1 MKKLWEKIHNFI
13 LPMATVGLALLLVLS
28 YLFPNKVLDTYQ
40 MNISAEGVIEEAVDL
55 PEGSIIS
62 YAMNTGQRP
71 LRGIQPGLGLQGGLF
86 LEGILRYRV
95 YRQGSNTP
103 VSDNEYSLKEVSEGI
118 RDRYFERK
126 DSEDAEAL
134 FYEPMYLYLP
144 LDNYTECKGEIRIEF
159 TYESNGETVEYIGE
173 PAEEQSAGRRIVP
186 CLFVNEVRREG
197 TRTEHNGKVLTGG
210 LTGYYVYTHNTYP
223 LVYDLRILVFV
234 CLAAS
239 AVTPVRFPGKPKR
252 TEDLS

>member
-1 MKKLWEKIHNFI
+1 MKKLWKKIHNFI

-40 MNISAEGVIEEAVDL
+40 MNISAEGMIEETVAL
-55 PEGSIIS
+55 PEGSVVS

-86 LEGILRYRV
+86 SEGVLRYRV
-95 YRQGSNTP
+95 YRQGNDTP
-103 VSDNEYSLKEVSEGI
+103 VSDNVYSLKEVSEGV
-118 RDRYFERK
+118 RDHYFARTDTEA
-126 DSEDAEAL
+126 AESL
-134 FYEPMYLYLP
+134 LYEPIYLYLP
-144 LDNYTECKGEIRIEF
+144 FDNYEDCKGEIRIEF

-173 PAEEQSAGRRIVP
+173 ADEGEGVGRTIVP

-197 TRTEHNGKVLTGG
+197 TRTQQNDQTLAGG

-234 CLAAS
+234 GLAAS
-239 AVTPVRFPGKPKR
+239 AVTPVRFPGKPKK